1 MPIFRVKSV
10 KIYTGQKNLHVRR
23 PWRPWQ
29 IWGMPNQS
37 INVNSFRQPHLI
49 FHPPQM
55 WRNQEYLGT
64 FPGLQCFQVN
74 ETVGW
79 RHMLVAITGGV
90 HCIKTPYHDIP
101 CQYFTISPPRLI
113 FLSRLPPMKRPNCLQ
128 HDLIEFQSDPIFS
141 HKKGCLVT
149 ISFVDNDWTM
159 NIA

>member
-1 MPIFRVKSV
+1 MEESKRVV
-10 KIYTGQKNLHVRR
+10 VGNLGLAVCLTLSGAVQPAIIR
-23 PWRPWQ
+23 
-29 IWGMPNQS
+29 WGSLIANQS
-37 INVNSFRQPHLI
+37 INVYSFHQPHLI

-55 WRNQEYLGT
+55 WTNQEYLGT

-128 HDLIEFQSDPIFS
+128 YDLIGFQCDPIFS
-141 HKKGCLVT
+141 HKKRMYCHDILCG
-149 ISFVDNDWTM
+149 
-159 NIA
+159 